1 MHHHQPESTMNQTNR
16 TRKNRNR
23 IQTSA
28 PRPDATEA
36 ALSLILPPA
45 AFKVFRVF
53 LGVTRTYRDAPAM
66 TMREALAQLE
76 GAPGCEVLEATAG
89 AIAKD
94 FRAGHVLY

>member
-1 MHHHQPESTMNQTNR
+1 MNQT

-23 IQTSA
+23 TPTSA

-53 LGVTRTYRDAPAM
+53 LGVARGQHGDSAM
-66 TMREALAQLE
+66 TMREALEHLE
-76 GAPGCEVLEATAG
+76 YGCGFDALAAAASVIDPHGATRQGFGL
-89 AIAKD
+89 ID
-94 FRAGHVLY
+94 